1 MKDSNLDRL
10 KACIDQTVSAW
21 NRTKLTEIEKYSRE
35 QMIIWG
41 IFDAAL
47 FVLSSNDYEKLKEY
61 TKENYGFVARV
72 VFTDVK

>member
-1 MKDSNLDRL
+1 MKQSNLDRL
-10 KACIDQTVSAW
+10 KACIDQTVRGW
-21 NRTKLTEIEKYSRE
+21 NRTKLTEIEKYSTE

-47 FVLSSNDYEKLKEY
+47 FVLDTNDYEKLKEY